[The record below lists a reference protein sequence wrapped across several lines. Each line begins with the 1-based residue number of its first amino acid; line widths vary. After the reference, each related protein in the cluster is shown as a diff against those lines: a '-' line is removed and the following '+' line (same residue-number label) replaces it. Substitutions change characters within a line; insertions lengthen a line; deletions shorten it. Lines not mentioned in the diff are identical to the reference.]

1 MENVMLDDGL
11 EQQRGMLDRISR
23 GESVAPFEARRR
35 RKDGTVID
43 VSVRLSPLLE
53 RGAVVG
59 ASKIVRD
66 ITEKKR
72 MEEGT
77 RRATAYLASAVGSIQ
92 DAFAL
97 YDEHDRLVLV
107 NSAFRQAFGFHDAV
121 SGQTYS
127 TMLDE
132 CLRGN
137 VFVSDSADDLRAL
150 LTAYHRAPSGTVELR
165 TSSGHFLRLHEQRTP
180 EGGSVCVYVDI
191 TVDALREQEL
201 RHAQIQAEA
210 ASAAKSEFLSSMSHE
225 LRTPL
230 NAILGFSELMQ
241 RDRKEP
247 LTTRQLDR
255 LQHVH
260 RGGEHLLRLINDILD
275 LSHIE
280 AGRVTMSLEPV
291 SVTSLLEQVVSQL
304 APLASR
310 QEISLAHEQAG
321 GEQAIVSADHT
332 RLSQILMNFGS
343 NALKYGRRGGH
354 ATFRVTQLAR
364 ARVRVSIVD
373 DGLGIA
379 SDKRDKIFEP
389 FQRAGQEAGP
399 IEGTGI
405 GLAISKRLA
414 ELMGGDVGFMSDE
427 GRGSEF
433 WIDLRAVAATA
444 SERLTSGRSDAYESP
459 LARGG
464 AKYTLVYVEDNP
476 SNIALMKA
484 VMEDLPSITM
494 LTASTAEAGIELVRE
509 RRPDVVLMDINLPG
523 MNGIEAKRVLAG
535 DPETRRIPVIA
546 LSAAAL
552 PRDTMRADEAGFVRY
567 LTKPIKLEEVT
578 TALEQILALQQ

>member
-1 MENVMLDDGL
+1 L
-11 EQQRGMLDRISR
+11 
-23 GESVAPFEARRR
+23 SV
-35 RKDGTVID
+35 
-43 VSVRLSPLLE
+43 
-53 RGAVVG
+53 
-59 ASKIVRD
+59 
-66 ITEKKR
+66 
-72 MEEGT
+72 
-77 RRATAYLASAVGSIQ
+77 
-92 DAFAL
+92 
-97 YDEHDRLVLV
+97 
-107 NSAFRQAFGFHDAV
+107 
-121 SGQTYS
+121 
-127 TMLDE
+127 
-132 CLRGN
+132 
-137 VFVSDSADDLRAL
+137 
-150 LTAYHRAPSGTVELR
+150 
-165 TSSGHFLRLHEQRTP
+165 
-180 EGGSVCVYVDI
+180 
-191 TVDALREQEL
+191 
-201 RHAQIQAEA
+201 
-210 ASAAKSEFLSSMSHE
+210 
-225 LRTPL
+225 
-230 NAILGFSELMQ
+230 
-241 RDRKEP
+241 
-247 LTTRQLDR
+247 
-255 LQHVH
+255 
-260 RGGEHLLRLINDILD
+260 INDILD

-310 QEISLAHEQAG
+310 QEISLAQEQAG

-444 SERLTSGRSDAYESP
+444 SERLTSGRSD
-459 LARGG
+459 
-464 AKYTLVYVEDNP
+464 NP

-484 VMEDLPSITM
+484 VIEDLPSITM